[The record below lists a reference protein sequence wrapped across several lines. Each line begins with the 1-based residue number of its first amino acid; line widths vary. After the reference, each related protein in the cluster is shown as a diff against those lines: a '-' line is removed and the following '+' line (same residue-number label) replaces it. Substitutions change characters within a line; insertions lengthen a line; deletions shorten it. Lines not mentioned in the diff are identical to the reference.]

1 MILLEWEHELQA
13 RASGVGASVG
23 CSYIRNLK

>member
-23 CSYIRNLK
+23 CSYI